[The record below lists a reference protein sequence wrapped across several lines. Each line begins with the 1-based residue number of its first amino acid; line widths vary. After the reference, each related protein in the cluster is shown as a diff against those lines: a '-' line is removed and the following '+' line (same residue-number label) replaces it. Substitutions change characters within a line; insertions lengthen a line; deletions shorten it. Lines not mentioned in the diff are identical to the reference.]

1 VVIGLLKR
9 KESPRQRNGGNPGN
23 QISAVDIDSI
33 LADAVDTWEAEAHRL
48 RLLKGGRAVFVV
60 ATTYRPSGAR
70 RNTVFMT
77 ATGAQRHA
85 TKLIERG
92 HEVRI
97 ELATLTPT
105 AILLGGESS

>member
-1 VVIGLLKR
+1 MLKQ
-9 KESPRQRNGGNPGN
+9 KGSPRWGNGGNPGN

-33 LADAVDTWEAEAHRL
+33 LADAVDTWEAEAQRL
-48 RLLKGGRAVFVV
+48 RLLRGGRPVFVV
-60 ATTYRPSGAR
+60 ATTYRPSGVR

-77 ATGAQRHA
+77 APGAQRHA
-85 TKLIERG
+85 MKLIERG

-105 AILLGGESS
+105 AVLLGGESS

>member
-1 VVIGLLKR
+1 MFR
-9 KESPRQRNGGNPGN
+9 AKESPRQRNGGNPGN

-33 LADAVDTWEAEAHRL
+33 LADAVDTWEAEAQRL
-48 RLLKGGRAVFVV
+48 RLLRGGRPVFVV
-60 ATTYRPSGAR
+60 ATTYRPSGVR

-85 TKLIERG
+85 MQLIERG
-92 HEVRI
+92 HVVRI

-105 AILLGGESS
+105 TVLLGGDQK